1 MDYFENGSLMDL
13 IIKDSKGLLPSN
25 FTNTQKQIILVGIS
39 LGMMILHSRHIIHRD
54 LKSDNILL
62 DKNYQPKITDF
73 GLSKI
78 YDPSC
83 SMKQSKSNCGTL
95 PYMAPEVINGNEF
108 NTKADVYSFGILMYE
123 VVGGCVA
130 YHDEISTLSPFKF
143 QENVL
148 KGHRP
153 KFNFPIKKGL
163 KTMIKKCWS
172 HNPEERPTFCEI
184 FNKLS
189 LSQDDSFFQL
199 ENCIY
204 DPVINMFIDDG
215 DMTEYGST
223 KFCLENVDMDELF
236 EYIEKVM

>member
-1 MDYFENGSLMDL
+1 M
-13 IIKDSKGLLPSN
+13 
-25 FTNTQKQIILVGIS
+25 
-39 LGMMILHSRHIIHRD
+39 
-54 LKSDNILL
+54 
-62 DKNYQPKITDF
+62 
-73 GLSKI
+73 
-78 YDPSC
+78 
-83 SMKQSKSNCGTL
+83 
-95 PYMAPEVINGNEF
+95 
-108 NTKADVYSFGILMYE
+108 
-123 VVGGCVA
+123 
-130 YHDEISTLSPFKF
+130 
-143 QENVL
+143 